1 MRSILSLQFLGP
13 YLPHTTCFTD
23 TREDSAPPWRCS
35 WCLGDGAVRER
46 LYLGLWCVGVFY
58 FILQIKHIHNNQQTK
73 QNFMDA
79 PVEGLKK
86 IMSHFRSVAPNFFTA
101 ETPLRN
107 WVETCAFLF
116 SPSIPAFCPEP
127 VSFHSPKPLRM
138 SPPTPYQEAA
148 RPSFCCQ
155 WVFGSSITPEAE
167 LIFLCDLAEVPGLRA
182 VRQPHLSCSSP

>member
-1 MRSILSLQFLGP
+1 MLLPGDVRGVWKMEQLERDCIWVYGVWGFLF
-13 YLPHTTCFTD
+13 YFTD
-23 TREDSAPPWRCS
+23 QTHSQQPTDKAELYGCS
-35 WCLGDGAVRER
+35 CG
-46 LYLGLWCVGVFY
+46 
-58 FILQIKHIHNNQQTK
+58 
-73 QNFMDA
+73 
-79 PVEGLKK
+79 GLKK

-127 VSFHSPKPLRM
+127 VSFHSPKPLRV

-148 RPSFCCQ
+148 RSCFCCH

-167 LIFLCDLAEVPGLRA
+167 LIFLSDVAEVPGLRA